1 MDEEHACASINTT
14 WAARRKENSKTNTT
28 WAARNQKLKHGR
40 VGSDDDN
47 TNKHTRHRI
56 GVGRFLQ
63 LWYHLDSKEMAEIG
77 PL

>member
-14 WAARRKENSKTNTT
+14 WAARRKENSNTHTT

-47 TNKHTRHRI
+47 TNTHTRQWN

-63 LWYHLDSKEMAEIG
+63 L
-77 PL
+77 